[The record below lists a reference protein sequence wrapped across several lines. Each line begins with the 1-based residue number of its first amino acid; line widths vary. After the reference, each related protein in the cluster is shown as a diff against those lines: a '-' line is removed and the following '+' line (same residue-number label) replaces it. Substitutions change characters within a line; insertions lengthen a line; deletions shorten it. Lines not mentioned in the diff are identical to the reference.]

1 MAAIGSNWHPSTR
14 SSPAAASLL
23 MGPIPSPISAIMG
36 AKYINLPQ
44 VKDTN
49 NKRFVEARA
58 RHPTEDEETN

>member
-1 MAAIGSNWHPSTR
+1 
-14 SSPAAASLL
+14 
-23 MGPIPSPISAIMG
+23 MGPIPSPMSALMV

-58 RHPTEDEETN
+58 RHPTEDGEIN